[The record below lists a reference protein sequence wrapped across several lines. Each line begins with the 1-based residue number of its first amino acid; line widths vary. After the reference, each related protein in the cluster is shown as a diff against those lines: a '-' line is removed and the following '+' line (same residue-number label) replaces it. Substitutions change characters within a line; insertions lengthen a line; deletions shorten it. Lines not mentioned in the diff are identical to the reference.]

1 MTPRQ
6 RELVGIARELGR
18 DRFAP
23 RAAQHDREASFPTA
37 NYDDLRQAGFLGLCI
52 PERYGGLGADY
63 ETYCLV
69 SAELGTWCG
78 ATALTYNMHAASMLW
93 PSLMAD
99 GIEMTPEDRS
109 AHEQRRVAIFATVLR
124 DGAIFAQP
132 FSEPNAAAA
141 AGRAPFGTVA
151 RRVEGGWRVSGRK
164 HFASLSGAAHY
175 YSILCTE
182 EREGEPPNVR
192 DTAFLAVPADA
203 AGFRIEGEWDT
214 LGMRATVSKSLVL
227 DDVFVPESL
236 SLLPSGAYH
245 RVALAWPHMFFTL
258 SPTYIGIARAA
269 FRFTV
274 AYLREAKTRSSTM
287 KQVAVAEMRLKLD
300 QAEALFHRAIGEA
313 QANPEK
319 DARLRAYAAQF
330 TIMEHANDICRLA
343 IRTCGGR
350 SIARALPLERYY
362 RDSRCGALML
372 PWTAEICLERLG
384 RESLYEPGERD

>member
-6 RELVGIARELGR
+6 RELIDIARTLGR
-18 DRFAP
+18 ERFAP
-23 RAAQHDREASFPTA
+23 RAPQNDREASFPTA
-37 NYDDLRQAGFLGLCI
+37 NYEDLKAAGFLGLCI
-52 PERYGGLGADY
+52 PERYGGLGADF

-69 SAELGTWCG
+69 SAELGYWCG
-78 ATALTYNMHAASMLW
+78 ATALTFNMHAASMLW
-93 PSLMAD
+93 PSLMVD
-99 GIEMTPEDRS
+99 GIDMSAANRD
-109 AHEQRRVAIFATVLR
+109 AHERCRAAIFHSVLR
-124 DGAIFAQP
+124 EGAIFAQP

-151 RRVEGGWRVSGRK
+151 RPVEGGWRVSGRK

-182 EREGEPPNVR
+182 EHANRPPGTR

-203 AGFRIEGEWDT
+203 AGFHIEGEWDT
-214 LGMRATVSKSLVL
+214 LGMRATVSKSLVFE
-227 DDVFVPESL
+227 DVFVPEAL
-236 SLLPSGAYH
+236 ALMPSGIYH
-245 RVALAWPHMFFTL
+245 QVALAWPHMFFTL

-269 FRFTV
+269 FAFT
-274 AYLREAKTRSSTM
+274 AEYLRSAKTRSSAM
-287 KQVAVAEMRLKLD
+287 KQVAVAEMRLKLE
-300 QAEALFHRAIGEA
+300 QAEALFARVIGEA
-313 QANPEK
+313 RPNPGKE
-319 DARLRAYAAQF
+319 ARLRAYAAQY

-350 SIARALPLERYY
+350 SIARSMILERLY